1 MDDKPTAVLS
11 TNHDITIGLVT
22 AIRDRGLRIPEDI
35 DVFGFDCVDVCTM
48 MKPSLPVV
56 SQPEQLIGQTAA
68 QYLIQRLEGYNGDP
82 RLTRLKCSIIL

>member
-1 MDDKPTAVLS
+1 
-11 TNHDITIGLVT
+11 
-22 AIRDRGLRIPEDI
+22 
-35 DVFGFDCVDVCTM
+35 